1 MEQNV
6 IRDEKGIIR
15 YFIRPMQVR
24 FTDPEGNRLGGIGF
38 EKYLICGCCGGV
50 FETTDFEDEGVSDI
64 EIFPVWVD
72 ISDEITGD

>member
-24 FTDPEGNRLGGIGF
+24 FTDDEGNRLGGIGF

-50 FETTDFEDEGVSDI
+50 FETTDFEDEGISDI
-64 EIFPVWVD
+64 EIFPIWVD
-72 ISDEITGD
+72 ISNEIIGD